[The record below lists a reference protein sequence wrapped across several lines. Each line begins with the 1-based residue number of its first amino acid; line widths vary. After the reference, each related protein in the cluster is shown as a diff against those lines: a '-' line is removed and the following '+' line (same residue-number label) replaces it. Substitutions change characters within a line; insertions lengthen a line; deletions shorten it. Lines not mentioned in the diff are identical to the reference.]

1 VNDHNPVASRVH
13 VELYPIGS
21 ELDGM
26 LKRGD
31 RVLGMGLVGPPVGD
45 PLGRFSA

>member
-1 VNDHNPVASRVH
+1 MH
-13 VELYPIGS
+13 VELYPVGS

-26 LKRGD
+26 LKGGD

-45 PLGRFSA
+45 PLGRVSA